1 MEYPTLF
8 TGGARYFAPPV
19 LHSPES
25 VTVHEAGHQFW
36 YGLVGNNEFE
46 EAWLD
51 EGFNSYH
58 EQKAIGTV
66 ARAGGRGPL
75 LLRARRSPGEPHR
88 LSVRGARSAPRHGAS
103 PSSRSLRKTGRH
115 DEMARRAWEYRN
127 RASYGLNSYDK
138 PAASLHTL
146 EALVGDET
154 MTRILRTYA
163 RRFTFGHPTSED
175 FIGPSTRSRARTG
188 AGTSK
193 RPGTRRT
200 SATTPSAC
208 ATSGRQ
214 RPVGFRDGASGP
226 ERLVATPAKR
236 SAPEGPWE
244 SEVTIERK
252 GEVRMPVE
260 IRVFFEDGTRR
271 DETWDGQ
278 YRWKRLAY
286 SGKKV
291 VQAQVDPLGKLAI
304 DVDPANDI
312 WIDEK
317 GEARRAARKWA
328 ARYLFWLQ
336 NLLELHT
343 VLG

>member
-1 MEYPTLF
+1 M
-8 TGGARYFAPPV
+8 GRYYFGP
-19 LHSPES
+19 
-25 VTVHEAGHQFW
+25 
-36 YGLVGNNEFE
+36 
-46 EAWLD
+46 
-51 EGFNSYH
+51 
-58 EQKAIGTV
+58 
-66 ARAGGRGPL
+66 AGGRGSRTGYPYVAPEVRL
-75 LLRARRSPGEPHR
+75 GRGTSELEGLRN
-88 LSVRGARSAPRHGAS
+88 
-103 PSSRSLRKTGRH
+103 TGRH

-146 EALVGDET
+146 EGLVGDEM

-175 FIGPSTRSRARTG
+175 FIRTVNEVTGQDWGWYFQETWYSSDLCDYAISVRNERA
-188 AGTSK
+188 
-193 RPGTRRT
+193 P
-200 SATTPSAC
+200 
-208 ATSGRQ
+208 
-214 RPVGFRDGASGP
+214 RPVGFRDGASVP
-226 ERLVATPAKR
+226 ERVVATQADQDAK
-236 SAPEGPWE
+236 GPWE
-244 SEVTIERK
+244 AEVTIERK

-260 IRVFFEDGTRR
+260 VRITFEDGTHR

-278 YRWKRLAY
+278 YRWKRLTY
-286 SGKKV
+286 PGQKV
-291 VQAQVDPLGKLAI
+291 VQARLDPLGRLAI
-304 DVDPANDI
+304 DVDPANDV